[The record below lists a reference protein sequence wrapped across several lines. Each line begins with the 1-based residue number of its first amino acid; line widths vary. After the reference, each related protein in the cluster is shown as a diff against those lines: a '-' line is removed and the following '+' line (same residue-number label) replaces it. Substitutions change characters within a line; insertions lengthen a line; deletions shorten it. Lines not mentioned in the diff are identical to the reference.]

1 MSKKTIGLILL
12 VAGHLLAI
20 VSFTA
25 DYIGLGTSYGFNWAQ
40 IVGVIVGAVIAIV
53 GLWLMLKKTKTEE

>member
-20 VSFTA
+20 VSLIA
-25 DYIGLGTSYGFNWAQ
+25 DYIGLGTSYGINWAQ
-40 IVGVIVGAVIAIV
+40 IVGVTVGAVVAVV
-53 GLWLMLKKTKTEE
+53 GLWLMLKNSKTEE